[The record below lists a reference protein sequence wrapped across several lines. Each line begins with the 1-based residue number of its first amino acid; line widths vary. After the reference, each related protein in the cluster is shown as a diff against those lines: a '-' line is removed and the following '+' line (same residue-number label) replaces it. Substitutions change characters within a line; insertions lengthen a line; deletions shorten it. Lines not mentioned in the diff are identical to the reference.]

1 MGMSSTPPDLPP
13 SREESTTQ
21 PRGQTDLEA
30 TSITNFAELQREI
43 AGRQQKTAAYLIVL
57 SGTNVGE
64 MHKLDG
70 PETVLGRGMQA
81 TIRLTDEGISRRHAR
96 VINVAGQLVIE
107 DLGSANGTIVNGDL
121 MQRKVLADGDKV
133 RLGSNTILKFQ
144 HQDKLEE
151 SFQQQMYDAALRDG
165 LTKAFNKKYF
175 MDRLD
180 TEFSYARRHR
190 TMLSIVLFDVDH
202 FKRVNDTYGHVAGDF
217 VLTKLSKI
225 AHSCVRA
232 EDVFAR
238 YGGEEFGVI
247 CRGIPLVNAGVL
259 AERLRSAT
267 EAGVFDF
274 QGAKIP
280 VTISVG
286 VAALPESPAQ
296 EVMQL
301 IGAAD
306 SALYE
311 AKRGGR
317 NRIVLKDQR

>member
-1 MGMSSTPPDLPP
+1 MSSTPPGVPP
-13 SREESTTQ
+13 GREDSTQ
-21 PRGQTDLEA
+21 PRAQTDLEA

-43 AGRQQKTAAYLIVL
+43 AGRQSRLAAYLIVL

-96 VINVAGQLVIE
+96 VMNVAGQLVIE

-121 MQRKVLADGDKV
+121 VQRKVLADGDKI

-190 TMLSIVLFDVDH
+190 TTLSIIIFDVDH
-202 FKRVNDTYGHVAGDF
+202 FKRVNDTYGHIAGDH

-225 AHSCVRA
+225 SQGCVRA

-259 AERLRSAT
+259 GERLRSAV

-274 QGAKIP
+274 EGARIP

-286 VAALPESPAQ
+286 VAALPETPAQ

-306 SALYE
+306 GALYE
-311 AKRGGR
+311 AKRSGR
-317 NRIVLKDQR
+317 NRVILKDMR